1 MNAIQDDP
9 ETLELERALIL
20 WLIATGD
27 LAAHVARERGSA
39 PDRWRIVLDILDT
52 RLGQAR
58 AAAEDAVAT
67 TLFSHP

>member
-1 MNAIQDDP
+1 MNAIRNDP
-9 ETLELERALIL
+9 DAELEHALIL

-27 LAAHVARERGSA
+27 LSAHLERKRGVA
-39 PDRWRIVLDILDT
+39 PDRRRIVLEILDA

>member
-9 ETLELERALIL
+9 DTELERALIL

-27 LAAHVARERGSA
+27 LSARLDRKRGAA
-39 PDRWRIVLDILDT
+39 PDRRRIVLDILDA